1 MCFFIAK
8 VAKLA
13 KNLKSF
19 FSKTFRVQV
28 SFQAPTI
35 AKMQK
40 FMNQIKTTKIE
51 FTKHTKKCFFI
62 FGKTFAPETKD

>member
-40 FMNQIKTTKIE
+40 IYESNQNNKN
-51 FTKHTKKCFFI
+51 
-62 FGKTFAPETKD
+62 

>member
-1 MCFFIAK
+1 MCFFIVK

-35 AKMQK
+35 AEMQK
-40 FMNQIKTTKIE
+40 FMNQIKT
-51 FTKHTKKCFFI
+51 KKN
-62 FGKTFAPETKD
+62 